1 MLSTLLDRP
10 ELGMSTSDVKLRLA
24 REPGPNKDDERPVT
38 SIDGR
43 GGMVGFGGES
53 QFPPTPNAIAK
64 QSLRQVLA

>member
-38 SIDGR
+38 SIDGS
-43 GGMVGFGGES
+43 GGTVGFDGQS
-53 QFPPTPNAIAK
+53 HSSPTPNAIAK
-64 QSLRQVLA
+64 QSSR